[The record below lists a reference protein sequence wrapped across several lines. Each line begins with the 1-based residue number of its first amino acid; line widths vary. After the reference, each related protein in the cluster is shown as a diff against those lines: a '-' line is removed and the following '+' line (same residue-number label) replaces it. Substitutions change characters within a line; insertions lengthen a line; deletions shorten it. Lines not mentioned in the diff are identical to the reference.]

1 MKTLLLVDL
10 QNDFLPGGALA
21 VPEGDHVVPIANRLM
36 PHFALVVASKDWH
49 PPDHSSFASQHP
61 GHQPGDSISLDGR
74 DQILWPDHC
83 VQGTR
88 GAEFSDRL
96 DKGAIQAVFLKG
108 TDPRW
113 DSYSALF
120 DDGHRRS
127 TGLIEYLRERGVD
140 EVCVLGLATD
150 YCVRASVLDALREGL
165 RVQVVT
171 DGCRGVNLQPGDDQR
186 ALDAMQSAGATLV
199 TSREVSTRPDISW

>member
-36 PHFALVVASKDWH
+36 PHFRLVVASKDWH
-49 PPDHSSFASQHP
+49 PADHGSFASQHP
-61 GHQPGDSISLDGR
+61 GHQPGDTASLDGR
-74 DQILWPDHC
+74 DQIVWPDHC
-83 VQGTR
+83 VQGTA

-96 DKGAIQAVFLKG
+96 DQTRIQAVFFKG
-108 TDPRW
+108 TDPRL

-120 DDGHRRS
+120 DDDHRRS

-140 EVCVLGLATD
+140 EVSVLGLATD
-150 YCVRASVLDALREGL
+150 YCVRATVLDALQEGL

-186 ALDAMQSAGATLV
+186 ALDAMRAAGAMLV
-199 TSREVSTRPDISW
+199 TSNDVLHEPRGR